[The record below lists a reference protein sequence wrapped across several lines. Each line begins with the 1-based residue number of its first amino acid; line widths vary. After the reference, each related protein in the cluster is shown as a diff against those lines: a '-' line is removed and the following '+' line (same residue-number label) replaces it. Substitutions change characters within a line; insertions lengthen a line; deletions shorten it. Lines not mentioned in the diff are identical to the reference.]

1 MSNLRSE
8 SETTRPRD
16 AHADAGQTASPD
28 APLVLSLDT
37 ATEVRSVAVVRGVRV
52 LACTRGRVL
61 RENSARV
68 LHEVEEALTVAGVK
82 LAEVELFA
90 AATGPG
96 SFTGLRSGLATVKAF
111 ASTLNRRVVGVPTLH
126 AVAYACGATARVVAC
141 LPAGRGE
148 LFAQLLSVDD
158 AGAVRELSAP
168 SHLSPS
174 ALFEKAANWGGDL
187 KWAGTGAHAQAG
199 ALREFAAGKGI
210 NWRDVEAQG
219 AVESA
224 VEAEV
229 SPVESDAEGE
239 VSWTLAPPSESYAE
253 EIAALGLMSYLKG
266 DTSAAEDLQAL
277 YVRLS
282 DAELNE
288 RCRA

>member
-16 AHADAGQTASPD
+16 APADATPAAASASPR
-28 APLVLSLDT
+28 APLILGLDT
-37 ATEVRSVAVVRGVRV
+37 TTEVRSVAVVRGARV

-68 LHEVEEALTVAGVK
+68 LLDVQAALHDSGVT
-82 LAEVELFA
+82 LDDIELFA

-111 ASTLNRRVVGVPTLH
+111 AATLNRPVVGVPTLH
-126 AVAYACGATARVVAC
+126 AVAYACGVTPRVLAC

-148 LFAQLLSVDD
+148 LFAQFLAVDD
-158 AGAVRELSAP
+158 EQVVRELGEP
-168 SHLSPS
+168 SHLIP
-174 ALFEKAANWGGDL
+174 AAVFERAANWGGDL
-187 KWAGTGAHAQAG
+187 MWAGAGAHSHAASI
-199 ALREFAAGKGI
+199 REFAVGQGI
-210 NWRDVEAQG
+210 DWHEGG
-219 AVESA
+219 AAA
-224 VEAEV
+224 VG
-229 SPVESDAEGE
+229 SGSEGG

-253 EIAALGLMSYLKG
+253 QIAALGLKSYLAG
-266 DTSAAEDLQAL
+266 STSAAEDLQAL

>member
-16 AHADAGQTASPD
+16 AHADAGPTASPD
-28 APLVLSLDT
+28 APLILSLDT
-37 ATEVRSVAVVRGVRV
+37 ATEVRSVAVVRGARV

-68 LHEVEEALTVAGVK
+68 LHDVEEALTASGVK

-126 AVAYACGATARVVAC
+126 AVAYACGAAARVVAC

-168 SHLSPS
+168 SHLNPS

-187 KWAGTGAHAQAG
+187 KWAGTGAHAHAG

-210 NWRDVEAQG
+210 SWRDVEAR
-219 AVESA
+219 AVESGA
-224 VEAEV
+224 EGEV
-229 SPVESDAEGE
+229 SAVESDAEDE